1 MLSDAFPLPGAS
13 MKVGCG
19 YVEKEIRG
27 NRYLYFW
34 CFQGRGAGVRKIERY
49 MGPASDSEAR
59 RRTLREIEAYA
70 ARANAKIAERM
81 AEWLRE
87 LTRPCT
93 VALLHCDDVVD
104 RTDDGFARHVYDSLS

>member
-13 MKVGCG
+13 MKVGCC

-70 ARANAKIAERM
+70 ARANAELAERM
-81 AEWLRE
+81 AAWRRE
-87 LTRPCT
+87 LARP
-93 VALLHCDDVVD
+93 
-104 RTDDGFARHVYDSLS
+104 

>member
-1 MLSDAFPLPGAS
+1 MKKATQYCDNFMLSDAIPLTGAS

-34 CFQGRGAGVRKIERY
+34 CFQGRGAGVKKIERY
-49 MGPASDSEAR
+49 MGPALDSEAR

-70 ARANAKIAERM
+70 ARASAELAERM
-81 AEWLRE
+81 AAWRRE
-87 LTRPCT
+87 LARP
-93 VALLHCDDVVD
+93 
-104 RTDDGFARHVYDSLS
+104 

>member
-1 MLSDAFPLPGAS
+1 MEKATQYCDNFMLSDAMSSRGDS

-19 YVEKEIRG
+19 LVEKEIRG

-34 CFQGRGAGVRKIERY
+34 CFQGRGAGVKKIERY

-70 ARANAKIAERM
+70 ARASAEFAERI
-81 AEWLRE
+81 AAWRRE
-87 LTRPCT
+87 LARP
-93 VALLHCDDVVD
+93 
-104 RTDDGFARHVYDSLS
+104 

>member
-1 MLSDAFPLPGAS
+1 MFSDAFPSGGAS

-34 CFQGRGAGVRKIERY
+34 SFQGRGAGVKKIERY
-49 MGPASDSEAR
+49 MGPASDSKAR

-70 ARANAKIAERM
+70 ARASAELAERM
-81 AEWLRE
+81 SAWRRE
-87 LTRPCT
+87 LARP
-93 VALLHCDDVVD
+93 
-104 RTDDGFARHVYDSLS
+104 

>member
-1 MLSDAFPLPGAS
+1 MLSDAIPLPGAS

-34 CFQGRGAGVRKIERY
+34 CFQGRGAGVKKIERY

-70 ARANAKIAERM
+70 ARANAELAERM
-81 AEWLRE
+81 AAWRRE
-87 LTRPCT
+87 LARP
-93 VALLHCDDVVD
+93 
-104 RTDDGFARHVYDSLS
+104 

>member
-1 MLSDAFPLPGAS
+1 MPSDAIPLPGAS

-59 RRTLREIEAYA
+59 RRALREIEAYA
-70 ARANAKIAERM
+70 ARANAELAERM
-81 AEWLRE
+81 AAWRRE
-87 LTRPCT
+87 LARPRT
-93 VALLHCDDVVD
+93 VARQYCDYVGT
-104 RTDDGFARHVYDSLS
+104 RAGAGSPRI

>member
-1 MLSDAFPLPGAS
+1 MLSDIIPVPGAS

-34 CFQGRGAGVRKIERY
+34 CFQGRGAGVKKIERY

-59 RRTLREIEAYA
+59 RRTLTEIEAYA
-70 ARANAKIAERM
+70 ARPNAAPAERM
-81 AEWLRE
+81 AAWRRE
-87 LTRPCT
+87 LARPGA
-93 VALLHCDDVVD
+93 VAWPDCGH
-104 RTDDGFARHVYDSLS
+104 ARAPSLRR

>member
-1 MLSDAFPLPGAS
+1 MFSDVIPFGGAS

-34 CFQGRGAGVRKIERY
+34 YFQGRGAGVKKIERY

-70 ARANAKIAERM
+70 ARASAELAERM
-81 AEWLRE
+81 AAWRRE
-87 LTRPCT
+87 LARP
-93 VALLHCDDVVD
+93 
-104 RTDDGFARHVYDSLS
+104 

>member
-1 MLSDAFPLPGAS
+1 MLLDAIPLHSTS

-34 CFQGRGAGVRKIERY
+34 CFQGRGAGVKKIERY

-70 ARANAKIAERM
+70 ARANAELAERV
-81 AEWLRE
+81 AAWRRE
-87 LTRPCT
+87 LARPGM
-93 VALLHCDDVVD
+93 VASQYCDN
-104 RTDDGFARHVYDSLS
+104 ARPPRLRQLS